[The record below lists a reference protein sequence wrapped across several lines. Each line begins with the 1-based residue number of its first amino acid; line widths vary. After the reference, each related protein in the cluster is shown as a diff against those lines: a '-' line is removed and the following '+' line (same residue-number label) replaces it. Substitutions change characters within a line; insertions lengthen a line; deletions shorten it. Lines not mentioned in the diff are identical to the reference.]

1 MRKFILL
8 LAVFSAVGCTG
19 VKTTTSGLEN
29 EAFLVFLGDPT
40 NYKSGVEVNIDDNT
54 PFSAEVQK
62 NHSNRPKGKVYAIS
76 TGSHVVSVV
85 HNGEMIYQKQIFISA
100 QETKKIILP

>member
-1 MRKFILL
+1 MRKFIFL
-8 LAVFSAVGCTG
+8 LAVLTAVGCTG

-29 EAFLVFLGDPT
+29 EAFLVFLGNPT

-54 PFSAEVQK
+54 SFSAEVQK
-62 NHSNRPKGKVYAIS
+62 NHSDRPKGKIYAIS
-76 TGSHVVSVV
+76 TGPHVVSVV
-85 HNGEMIYQKQIFISA
+85 HNGEMIYQKRIFVSA

>member
-1 MRKFILL
+1 MRKLILL

-29 EAFLVFLGDPT
+29 EAFLVFLGDPAS
-40 NYKSGVEVNIDDNT
+40 YKSGVEVNIDDNT
-54 PFSAEVQK
+54 SFSAEVQK
-62 NHSNRPKGKVYAIS
+62 NHSNRPRGKVYAIS
-76 TGSHVVSVV
+76 TGPHVVSVV
-85 HNGEMIYQKQIFISA
+85 HNGEMIYQKQIFVSA

>member
-1 MRKFILL
+1 MRKLILF
-8 LAVFSAVGCTG
+8 LAVFTAVGCTG

-29 EAFLVFLGDPT
+29 EAFLVFLGNPQ

-54 PFSAEVQK
+54 SFSAEVQK
-62 NHSNRPKGKVYAIS
+62 DHSDRPKGKIYAIS
-76 TGSHVVSVV
+76 TGPHVVSVV
-85 HNGEMIYQKQIFISA
+85 HNGEKIYQKKIFVSA

>member
-8 LAVFSAVGCTG
+8 LAVFWAVGCTG

-29 EAFLVFLGDPT
+29 EAFLVFLGDPA
-40 NYKSGVEVNIDDNT
+40 NYQSGVEVNIDDNT
-54 PFSAEVQK
+54 SFSAEVQK
-62 NHSNRPKGKVYAIS
+62 NHSNRPMGKVYAIS
-76 TGSHVVSVV
+76 TGPHVVSVV
-85 HNGEMIYQKQIFISA
+85 HNGEMIYQKQIFVSA